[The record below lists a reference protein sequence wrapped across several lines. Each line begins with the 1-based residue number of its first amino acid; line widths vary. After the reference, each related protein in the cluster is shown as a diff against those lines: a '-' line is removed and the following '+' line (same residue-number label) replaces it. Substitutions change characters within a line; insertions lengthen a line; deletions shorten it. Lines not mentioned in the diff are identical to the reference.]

1 VLSLGVDRC
10 GVRTHA
16 IKLSGATARD
26 RGIGAEL
33 DRYIDRNYGNA
44 ERAVPP
50 TSEHLPSRQ
59 RRALGELTDNIAELK
74 GSIERIA
81 VDHTVVTVKTDLD
94 RDKEGLQTARL
105 ICTVIYG
112 ADVADFTKGHR
123 VVGAD
128 STVLV
133 ECSPRTSPLE

>member
-1 VLSLGVDRC
+1 MSRASNRGLLVGKERATLRRHRFSVFSGRSPSVAEPRLGAIEFAHPTRC

-26 RGIGAEL
+26 RGIAAEL

-59 RRALGELTDNIAELK
+59 RRALGELTENVSE
-74 GSIERIA
+74 
-81 VDHTVVTVKTDLD
+81 
-94 RDKEGLQTARL
+94 
-105 ICTVIYG
+105 
-112 ADVADFTKGHR
+112 
-123 VVGAD
+123 
-128 STVLV
+128 
-133 ECSPRTSPLE
+133 